1 MRAILTLRAD
11 HTAPVSETFNLSA
24 RGTDEAQNIAGWYA
38 ESNSYRYWELKFNQS
53 ADDAPRL
60 IRNGNQ
66 LRIARA

>member
-11 HTAPVSETFNLSA
+11 HTAPVSERFNLSA
-24 RGTDEAQNIAGWYA
+24 RGPDEAQNIAGWYA
-38 ESNSYRYWELKFNQS
+38 ESNSYRYWELQFNQS

>member
-1 MRAILTLRAD
+1 MKAILTLRAY
-11 HTAPVSETFNLSA
+11 HAAPVSETFNLLVHG
-24 RGTDEAQNIAGWYA
+24 REEAQNIAAWYA

-53 ADDAPRL
+53 ADNAPRL